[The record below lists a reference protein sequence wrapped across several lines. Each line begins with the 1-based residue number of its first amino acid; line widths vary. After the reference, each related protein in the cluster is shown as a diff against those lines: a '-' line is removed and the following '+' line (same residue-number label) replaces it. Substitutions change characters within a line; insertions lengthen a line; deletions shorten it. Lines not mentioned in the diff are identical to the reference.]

1 MNKKVLEI
9 KVTQES
15 PFRVKALN
23 CFLESNQLRE
33 EFTSDTFGEP
43 EKEAPAEVSNFE
55 QINCEPESAK
65 ILTSDY
71 LEVQLHQLPPVEDA
85 DVEALKARIRIM
97 EDLVIKKKERNG
109 EEFMTW
115 CRKNE
120 ELKKIITRLKKE
132 MNADKQN
139 VKRIYEKRIL
149 ELRKEENHAKTE
161 GFNLKQRIYN
171 LELENDAQEREIEE
185 LKQEMDEILHLR
197 KNSETQFQIK
207 NSSTSA
213 KIDELIHENKK
224 LSTTNQELLSKL
236 SLLFSK

>member
-1 MNKKVLEI
+1 
-9 KVTQES
+9 
-15 PFRVKALN
+15 
-23 CFLESNQLRE
+23 
-33 EFTSDTFGEP
+33 
-43 EKEAPAEVSNFE
+43 
-55 QINCEPESAK
+55 
-65 ILTSDY
+65 
-71 LEVQLHQLPPVEDA
+71 
-85 DVEALKARIRIM
+85 M